1 MTSSGWMFAMIFESI
16 PTFGCKEMNVAI
28 NASHFLLNQAPFC
41 FLMLGIAQSLL
52 GISMITFYIMP
63 GPTISRFIIKDVRI
77 ITEEINEDNTIRIRI
92 EKKRNSA
99 YDALEASTI

>member
-1 MTSSGWMFAMIFESI
+1 MFALVFESI

-28 NASHFLLNQAPFC
+28 NTSHFLLNQAPFC
-41 FLMLGIAQSLL
+41 FLMLAIAQSLL

-77 ITEEINEDNTIRIRI
+77 ITEELNEDNTIRISI
-92 EKKRNSA
+92 QKKRNSA
-99 YDALEASTI
+99 FDVLEASTI